1 MRGKHMRVLI
11 AVLISALAFPA
22 AAQLYRWTDESG
34 KTHFT
39 DTPPPPKARN
49 VQRKKPGTGGASS
62 ASSDS
67 AGLPFALQQAIK
79 AAPITLY
86 TTGGCEACGEAR
98 RLLNERGIP
107 FKEVSVAS
115 EAQLNELKNA
125 VGTTSVPAMLVGPS
139 VLKGFEQG
147 QYHSAL
153 DGAGYPRSGI
163 LPQRSQ
169 AEPQP
174 SDATSTASPEPQPA
188 SPARPAGPYAPR

>member
-1 MRGKHMRVLI
+1 MRALI

-22 AAQLYRWTDESG
+22 MAQLYRWTDESG

-39 DTPPPPKARN
+39 DTPPPPKAKN
-49 VQRKKPGTGGASS
+49 VQRKNPGAGGA
-62 ASSDS
+62 ASDT
-67 AGLPFALQQAIK
+67 AGMPYALQQAIK

-86 TTGGCEACGEAR
+86 TTSGCEACGEAR
-98 RLLNERGIP
+98 KLLNERGIP
-107 FKEVSVAS
+107 FKDVSVSS
-115 EAQLNELKNA
+115 EAQLNELKKA
-125 VGTTSVPAMLVGPS
+125 VGTTSVPALLVGPS

-163 LPQRSQ
+163 LPQRNQ

-174 SDATSTASPEPQPA
+174 SDATPSTASPEPQPE
-188 SPARPAGPYAPR
+188 SPARPTGPYAPR

>member
-1 MRGKHMRVLI
+1 MRALI
-11 AVLISALAFPA
+11 AVVIFTLAFPA
-22 AAQLYRWTDESG
+22 MAQLYRWTDESG

-39 DTPPPPKARN
+39 DTPPPPKAKN
-49 VQRKKPGTGGASS
+49 VQRKNPGAAA
-62 ASSDS
+62 ASSDT

-86 TTGGCEACGEAR
+86 TTNGCEACSEAR
-98 RLLNERGIP
+98 KLLNGRGIP
-107 FKEVSVAS
+107 FKEVSVSS

-125 VGTTSVPAMLVGPS
+125 VGTTSVPALLVGAN

-163 LPQRSQ
+163 LPQRNQ
-169 AEPQP
+169 AEPKP
-174 SDATSTASPEPQPA
+174 ADPASSTASPEPQPV
-188 SPARPAGPYAPR
+188 SPARPTGPYAPR